1 MDNLIKLNL
10 SDLKI
15 NIDNIVL
22 EFNTSGTGYSN
33 SSGTSGI
40 SIFGTSATSGS
51 SGSGTG
57 GTSGKSGTSATSGT
71 SGTGTSGT
79 SSTSATSGKSGTSAT
94 SGTSGTGSSGTSG
107 ISASGTSGS
116 SGMGVS
122 GTSGTSATSGL
133 SVIGTSGTSGMGV
146 SGTSGT
152 SSTSG
157 KSGTSGTS
165 GIGTSGTSGIGTSG
179 TSGIGTSGTSGI
191 GTSGTSATSGLSVIG
206 TSGTSGSGSNNIIDQ
221 IDFNL
226 NISGKSSLWGI
237 YSTTV
242 LSNYA
247 FYPYDILS
255 ISVRTNIGT
264 STIDVRINE
273 NPISGMTNITTTDKN
288 NIYDSTLNYSVLVGD
303 CVNIKFNGE
312 TGGVSELYGSIKIIR
327 PVHYIGEEFGGGI
340 IFYIWSGGTH
350 GLISMKTDGPK
361 LEWGCVGSL
370 IGTTKSDIGSGK
382 QNTINIC
389 KSCTDI
395 NIVAKYCNDLI
406 FDNYNDWFLPSRD
419 ELVLLYNRRNIIGN
433 FFDDLAYWSS
443 SEFSNN
449 DGFSQYFISGY
460 GYSNQWKNWQQ
471 RVRAIREF

>member
-122 GTSGTSATSGL
+122 
-133 SVIGTSGTSGMGV
+133 
-146 SGTSGT
+146 
-152 SSTSG
+152 
-157 KSGTSGTS
+157 
-165 GIGTSGTSGIGTSG
+165 
-179 TSGIGTSGTSGI
+179 